1 MKKQGNGFEIQL
13 DMAVIKIKLW
23 GNMVGAVAWNPRR
36 NHGVIEFFDDFVR
49 LGLDLAPLTIPY
61 EDLLRG
67 QRIFAFPALNSQTYE
82 GLPGLLADALPDAF
96 GNTVLR
102 GWLRSQNRGT
112 ESLTP
117 LEKLSYVGKRA
128 MGALEFE
135 PETKTPDPE
144 EKIEVERLLDL
155 TNKVLEEKI
164 RVALDLND
172 DEENAMAS
180 LIRIGASAGGQR
192 PKAIVGYHPETKE
205 LRSGQVP
212 LPKGFQYY
220 LLKFDGI
227 REGTLGDPKGYS
239 RLELAYH
246 HMALACGIHMQ
257 PCSLLEENGRAHFI
271 TLRFDRT
278 AEGEKLHMQTLCAI
292 SHFDFNMAGGYSY
305 EDAFEE
311 MRALGLPYPDLDQ
324 FYKRMVFNVVARNQD
339 DHTKNIAFL
348 MDRAGAWRL
357 SPAYD
362 LTWSYNP
369 RGDWINVHQM
379 SINEKRDDFTLHDLL
394 EVAHRQGIK
403 DPAETIERTVDTLSR
418 WKDFARETGVHTDMT
433 EAAQKTHRL
442 KL

>member
-1 MKKQGNGFEIQL
+1 
-13 DMAVIKIKLW
+13 MAALKITLW
-23 GNMVGAVAWNPRR
+23 GNMVGAVAWDPQQ
-36 NHGVIEFFDDFVR
+36 NHGVLEFTDAFVNT
-49 LGLDLAPLTIPY
+49 GLDISPLTMSR

-67 QRIFAFPALNSQTYE
+67 QRIFAFPGLNADTYE

-135 PETKTPDPE
+135 PEAAIYGSE

-155 TNKVLEEKI
+155 TNKVLEEKNSL
-164 RVALDLND
+164 ALDLND
-172 DEENAMAS
+172 DERSAMTS
-180 LIRIGASAGGQR
+180 LIRVGSSAGGQR
-192 PKAIVGYHPETKE
+192 PKAIIAYHPGTKE
-205 LRSGQVP
+205 IRSGQVP
-212 LPKGFQYY
+212 LPEGFGYY

-227 REGTLGDPKGYS
+227 KEGTLGDPEGYG

-246 HMALACGIHMQ
+246 HMALACGITMQ
-257 PCSLLEENGRAHFI
+257 PCFLLEENGRAHFM
-271 TLRFDRT
+271 TLRFDRLSG
-278 AEGEKLHMQTLCAI
+278 GEKVHMQTLCAL
-292 SHFDFNMAGGYSY
+292 SHFDYKKAGIYSY

-311 MRALGLPYPDLDQ
+311 MRALGLPYPDMDQ

-348 MDRAGAWRL
+348 MDQSGEWRL

-369 RGDWINVHQM
+369 AGDWTNVHQM
-379 SINEKRDDFTLHDLL
+379 SINQKRDNFSTSDLL
-394 EVAHRQGIK
+394 EVANRQGIK
-403 DPAETIERTVDTLSR
+403 NAADTIERTVDTVSR
-418 WKDFARETGVHTDMT
+418 WKLYAGETGVNKALLD
-433 EAAQKTHRL
+433 AASKSHRL
-442 KL
+442 NLK

>member
-1 MKKQGNGFEIQL
+1 
-13 DMAVIKIKLW
+13 MAVIKIKLW
-23 GNMVGAVAWNPRR
+23 GNTVGAVAWNQQQ
-36 NHGVIEFFDDFVR
+36 NHGVIEFSEDFVK
-49 LGLDLAPLTIPY
+49 LGLDLAPIAMPY

-67 QRIFAFPALNSQTYE
+67 QRIFAFPILNTETFE

-102 GWLRSQNRGT
+102 GWLRSQNRGA

-135 PETKTPDPE
+135 PETETPEPE

-155 TNKVLEEKI
+155 TNKVLEEKKS
-164 RVALDLND
+164 VSLKLSA
-172 DEENAMAS
+172 DEERAMAS
-180 LIRIGASAGGQR
+180 LIRIGSSAGGQR
-192 PKAIVGYHPETKE
+192 PKAIIGYHPETKE
-205 LRSGQVP
+205 LKSGQVQ

-220 LLKFDGI
+220 LLKFDGVSDDH
-227 REGTLGDPKGYS
+227 LSYPQGYG

-257 PCSLLEENGRAHFI
+257 PCTLLEENGRAHFM

-278 AEGEKLHMQTLCAI
+278 TEGEKLHMQTLCAM
-292 SHFDFNMAGGYSY
+292 SHFDFNMAGAYSY

-311 MRALGLPYPDLDQ
+311 MRALSLPYPDLDQ
-324 FYKRMVFNVVARNQD
+324 LYKRMVFNVVARNQD
-339 DHTKNIAFL
+339 DHTKNISFL
-348 MDRAGAWRL
+348 MDKTGEWRL

-362 LTWSYNP
+362 LTWNYNP
-369 RGDWINVHQM
+369 RGDWTNVHQM
-379 SINEKRDDFTLHDLL
+379 SINQKRDNFTMIDLV
-394 EVAHRQGIK
+394 EVAQRQGIK
-403 DPAETIERTVDTLSR
+403 NPTETIERTLDTLSR
-418 WKDFARETGVHTDMT
+418 WKHFASDTGVRLDMID
-433 EAAQKTHRL
+433 AAQKTHRL